1 MANKKIKLVFHV
13 GRGKTATTFIQR
25 HAEKVSGIKY
35 IGKLSLKER
44 NERFLKPVSTIHYKL
59 FERYRGEVDFG
70 FPSLSRNSFELV
82 NQYVDGLVEIIKEN
96 PDETIFILS
105 DECISDYYNYLGELY
120 TFLTL
125 AIGNLLEAKLGNDI
139 EIEKVL
145 SVTIRNQ
152 ADCLAS
158 IYAFSPAIGGSF
170 KNFVGAEFKN
180 LKTGFSSGLYYH
192 DCLSLYQ
199 AAAGDK
205 WTVKFTPYELLS
217 VDKDPIAYFREV
229 FDLPETL
236 DFSSLAENKRIN
248 TSSKKVG
255 SEYLFIKNKLTWF
268 GRLGFRLVKGTGQS
282 ARLALDRK
290 HYESFLILGSL
301 NALGKIFQKIDS
313 VLNIILPFQR
323 KKAFEVNRSI
333 REKVVKNYYDDN
345 IKLDLVMKQFD
356 LKRYGY
362 FG

>member
-1 MANKKIKLVFHV
+1 
-13 GRGKTATTFIQR
+13 
-25 HAEKVSGIKY
+25 
-35 IGKLSLKER
+35 
-44 NERFLKPVSTIHYKL
+44 
-59 FERYRGEVDFG
+59 
-70 FPSLSRNSFELV
+70 
-82 NQYVDGLVEIIKEN
+82 
-96 PDETIFILS
+96 
-105 DECISDYYNYLGELY
+105 
-120 TFLTL
+120 
-125 AIGNLLEAKLGNDI
+125 
-139 EIEKVL
+139 
-145 SVTIRNQ
+145 
-152 ADCLAS
+152 
-158 IYAFSPAIGGSF
+158 
-170 KNFVGAEFKN
+170 
-180 LKTGFSSGLYYH
+180 
-192 DCLSLYQ
+192 
-199 AAAGDK
+199 
-205 WTVKFTPYELLS
+205 LS